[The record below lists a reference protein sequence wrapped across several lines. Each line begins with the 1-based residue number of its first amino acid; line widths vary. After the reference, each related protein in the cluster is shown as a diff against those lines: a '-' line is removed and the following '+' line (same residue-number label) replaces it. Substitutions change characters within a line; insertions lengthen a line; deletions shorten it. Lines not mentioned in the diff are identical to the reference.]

1 MTPLYRAIGAAVALV
16 AGFLIPILLL
26 IVLVGVAEI
35 GPLAITGL
43 VALAGA
49 VTLVVLAAKGR
60 LRF

>member
-1 MTPLYRAIGAAVALV
+1 VTPLYRALGTAVALV

-26 IVLVGVAEI
+26 IVLLGVVKI

>member
-1 MTPLYRAIGAAVALV
+1 MTPLYRALGTAAALL
-16 AGFLIPILLL
+16 AGFLIPILVL
-26 IVLVGVAEI
+26 IVLLGVAEM

>member
-1 MTPLYRAIGAAVALV
+1 MTPLYRALGTAVALV

-26 IVLVGVAEI
+26 IVLLGVVKI